1 MDKPFS
7 KQELI
12 DLIKEV
18 MGIQTITPMINKQIN
33 RFILQDKM
41 TYKEIAR
48 CVVWY
53 TEVQGKSFTTMY
65 GLGIIPNIREDVE
78 KYFRQLELDQQQ
90 KANEAKKIVENQ
102 DNNIIFNIKSL
113 KQKPRKRKSLNIGEI
128 KVDPIEGDNSGNNS

>member
-65 GLGIIPNIREDVE
+65 GLGIVPNIREDVE
-78 KYFRQLELDQQQ
+78 KYFKQLELDQQQ
-90 KANEAKKIVENQ
+90 KAAEAKKIIENQ

-128 KVDPIEGDNSGNNS
+128 EVDPIEGDNSGNNS